1 MPDNNWYQVNGYYYN
16 PQWAQNWPQV
26 SAQQNAYLQNAFADM
41 LAMQAN
47 PHFSAPAPAQSDL
60 DPEEGDMIND
70 FKVGC
75 DPEFLILTPQGGT
88 DYAMKYFPHYG
99 EIGYDHGGRIAEF
112 RPGPSKGV
120 LPIVKKI
127 QALVAKVK
135 VPGKLRAGAMCNDE
149 PLGGHVHLGF
159 NGFPVRP
166 PAGYGTRN
174 GYALNAKGQEV
185 TKALDTLT
193 KTLEHLDILPK
204 SECVKR
210 RLQGEG
216 YGCYGDVRDC
226 NGHMEYRTMA
236 SWLYDPKVAF
246 LCLTAAKLAA
256 ADPTGTYEALN
267 GCTSFARF
275 RKWLEQYE
283 TKDVNAKR
291 ASEKL
296 LDKGLPFLQVDPS
309 VDFRERW
316 GELGV

>member
-1 MPDNNWYQVNGYYYN
+1 MPDNIWYQVNGYYYN

-26 SAQQNAYLQNAFADM
+26 NLQQNAHLQNAFANA
-41 LAMQAN
+41 LAAQ
-47 PHFSAPAPAQSDL
+47 APAQPISADL

-88 DYAMKYFPHYG
+88 DYANKYFPHYG

-185 TKALDTLT
+185 TKALDALT

-204 SECVKR
+204 NESASR
-210 RLQGEG
+210 RGGGHG
-216 YGCYGDVRDC
+216 YGAYGDVRDC

-256 ADPTGTYEALN
+256 ADPTGTQEALRYVSDHPSW
-267 GCTSFARF
+267 TKF
-275 RKWLEQYE
+275 KHWLEQYE
-283 TKDVNAKR
+283 TKDINAKR
-291 ASEKL
+291 ATEKL
-296 LDKGLPFLQVDPS
+296 LDKGLPFLQVDPN

>member
-1 MPDNNWYQVNGYYYN
+1 MPYNWGY
-16 PQWAQNWPQV
+16 AARWPLH
-26 SAQQNAYLQNAFADM
+26 AQQQAAAPGYNVFVQA
-41 LAMQAN
+41 AMQA
-47 PHFSAPAPAQSDL
+47 AQVPAPFQELPLVPELA
-60 DPEEGDMIND
+60 EEGDMIND

-127 QALVAKVK
+127 QTLVNKTTA
-135 VPGKLRAGAMCNDE
+135 PGKLRAGAICNGE
-149 PLGGHVHLGF
+149 PLGGHVHFGF
-159 NGFPVRP
+159 SSFTVKP
-166 PAGYGTRN
+166 PAGQGTKQGHMMNER
-174 GYALNAKGQEV
+174 GVKV
-185 TKALDTLT
+185 TKALDALT

-204 SECVKR
+204 NESVQR
-210 RLQGEG
+210 RQGMYG
-216 YGCYGDVRDC
+216 YGAYGDVRDC

-256 ADPTGTYEALN
+256 ADPDGAYEALN
-267 GCTSFARF
+267 GCTSFKALGN
-275 RKWLEQYE
+275 WIEQYGN
-283 TKDVNAKR
+283 KDVNAKR
-291 ASEKL
+291 AVEKL
-296 LDKGLPFLQVDPS
+296 VDKGLPYVQVDPT
-309 VDFRERW
+309 VDFKGRW